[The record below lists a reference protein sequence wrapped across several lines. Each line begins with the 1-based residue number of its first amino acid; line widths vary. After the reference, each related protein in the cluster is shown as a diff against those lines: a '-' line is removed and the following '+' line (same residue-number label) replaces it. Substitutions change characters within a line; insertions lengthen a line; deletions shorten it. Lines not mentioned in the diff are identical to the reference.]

1 MKVHVQ
7 KDVGKDYTA
16 DYTESDDDD
25 EGEAMSDSSEDTKA
39 THHTESD
46 DDEEEAM
53 SDSSEDAKEAHHG
66 ATTADSDSKLSFN
79 EDSDVESKVCENN
92 IEDSSD
98 SDVSNNIKCTKCYK
112 VFNFK
117 SNLSA
122 YERKVKYSCEECEDS
137 FCSKS
142 ARSAH
147 VKANHGKQDFQ
158 CSHCK
163 KEFSTKQNLRRHDQ
177 NQSAN
182 PCDQCSAV
190 FCNAHALKGH
200 VFSDHTCK
208 KCDICGG
215 KYEYFNLHVENVYGN
230 SSQTK

>member
-1 MKVHVQ
+1 LKNHIKVHAQ
-7 KDVGKDYTA
+7 KDVGQGSTA
-16 DYTESDDDD
+16 DPTESDDY
-25 EGEAMSDSSEDTKA
+25 
-39 THHTESD
+39 D

-53 SDSSEDAKEAHHG
+53 SESSEDAKEAHHG
-66 ATTADSDSKLSFN
+66 ATTADNDSKLGLS
-79 EDSDVESKVCENN
+79 SESKVCENN
-92 IEDSSD
+92 IEDSPSDSSD
-98 SDVSNNIKCTKCYK
+98 SDVSNIIKCTKCVK

-122 YERKVKYSCEECEDS
+122 HERKVKYSCEECEDT

-147 VKANHGKQDFQ
+147 VKANHGKPDFQ

-163 KEFSTKQNLRRHDQ
+163 KEFSTKQNLRKHSQ

-215 KYEYFNLHVENVYGN
+215 KYEYINSHVENVHGK
-230 SSQTK
+230 SQTK